1 MKKVKAILIGA
12 GLRGITYTDV
22 FAENRDK
29 FELVAV
35 AEPIESRR
43 NYIKEKHALS
53 EDCCFKDFKPLFE
66 KGKIADVAI
75 IATMDRD
82 HFAPAM
88 EAIRLGYDILL
99 EKPIAPTPEECEA
112 ITNLAEKMGTR
123 VVVCHVLRFT
133 PFFVA
138 LKEII
143 DSGKIGDVVSIS
155 QIECVGNE
163 HQSHSFVRGNWGN
176 EEKSSFM
183 LLQKSCHDMD
193 ILQWLIGSECKQVQS
208 FGSLTYFTESNAPD
222 GAPEYCIDGCPEGG
236 TCPYNAVKLYL
247 ESDSDWFRSAC
258 TKKVNPND
266 EDVKKAISTTQ
277 YGKCVFRCDNNV
289 VDHQVVNLLFDGGV
303 TVSFTMCAFN
313 KGGRTIHIMGTK
325 GEIEARLE
333 DNKPI
338 QIYTFED
345 RAFSEYD
352 YNAMGGEGQS
362 GGHNGGDEGIME
374 AFYNYIAYG
383 KTGKNICTLKRSLEN
398 HYIAFAAEHSRRSGS
413 IVNVE
418 DYINNIKN
426 KEEVSL

>member
-1 MKKVKAILIGA
+1 MKKLKAILIGA
-12 GLRGITYTDV
+12 GLRGITYTD
-22 FAENRDK
+22 FIAENRDK

-35 AEPIESRR
+35 AEPADSRR
-43 NYIKEKHALS
+43 NYIKHKHALS
-53 EDCCFKDFKPLFE
+53 NGLCFTDYKPLLE

-82 HFAPAM
+82 HFEPVM

-99 EKPIAPTPEECEA
+99 EKPIAPTPRECEA
-112 ITNLAEKMGTR
+112 ITSLAEKMGSR
-123 VVVCHVLRFT
+123 ILVCHVLRFT

-143 DSGKIGDVVSIS
+143 DSGKIGEVVSIS

-176 EEKSSFM
+176 EKKSSFM

-193 ILQWLIGSECKQVQS
+193 ILQWLIGTECRQVQS
-208 FGSLTYFTESNAPD
+208 FGSLTYFTEKNAPN
-222 GAPEYCIDGCPEGG
+222 GAPDYCIEGCPVGE

-247 ESDSDWFRSAC
+247 KSDSDWFRSAS
-258 TKKVNPND
+258 TKMVNPND
-266 EDVKKAISTTQ
+266 DDVKKAISSTQ

-338 QIYTFED
+338 QIYTFAD
-345 RAFSEYD
+345 KAVSEYD
-352 YNAMGGEGQS
+352 YAAMGGEGQA
-362 GGHNGGDEGIME
+362 GGHSGGDEGIME
-374 AFYNYIAYG
+374 AFYNYIANG
-383 KTGKNICTLKRSLEN
+383 EAGKNICTVERSLKN
-398 HYIAFAAEHSRRSGS
+398 HYIAFAAEHSRRSGAV
-413 IVNVE
+413 INVE
-418 DYINNIKN
+418 DYMNSIKN
-426 KEEVSL
+426 EEDYSI